1 MKTAIAR
8 LIFFKKQRQSAK
20 ESSKL
25 KNSRISDFLQGKTNE
40 SYIEKIKGFEDTI
53 LRLKIE
59 TNTMKRGWGK
69 IIKENEQ
76 LKNENYDLTNDKND
90 FESRYKMQL
99 EKFASYDQESA
110 ISKKGIEDMSN
121 LLQSEKQLNQRLLN
135 ELYKLTRGSFQID
148 KPSKVEYMLKT
159 TKCMISF

>member
-1 MKTAIAR
+1 M
-8 LIFFKKQRQSAK
+8 
-20 ESSKL
+20 
-25 KNSRISDFLQGKTNE
+25 QGKTNE

-148 KPSKVEYMLKT
+148 KPSKVE
-159 TKCMISF
+159 